1 MQKNKNKF
9 IYFIIILIVIIIWIW
24 ISISLFFKSVD
35 RNSYLELVSWEWLL
49 NDKVLQ
55 IWKKEKLSKEDII
68 ETKTKDSLAIIEWW
82 DWSITRL
89 WWNTKVKI
97 ENQFVAKNKDQVNIL
112 FRLFSGKTWSN
123 VVTYLWEDSYFN
135 QTYSD
140 TEIAVRGTVYV
151 VDADNDYLQVESHK
165 VELTNKQFGK
175 KEVTENKQLKLS
187 NFEFISLDDFI
198 KFFKDKWFFE
208 LNQKLD
214 KEYLLK
220 LSLEVEKRV
229 KDFVYFA
236 GKNIDN
242 LTKEQREKLY
252 KTILSSY
259 QDLNFVSLENSEKLF
274 NLKITLKE
282 KLIDLA
288 PDTEKPSLLSTF
300 SYDLKDIFKNKNFW
314 NFEKITDILKENQ
327 KYLDYN
333 NFTKML
339 ENLGIKFDLWDS
351 LNKLIDTFK
360 EKVLNSANYKE
371 FLENFSSQVNDAIIE
386 QKNIFLRFFDWI
398 KDLFN

>member
-151 VDADNDYLQVESHK
+151 VDADNDYLKVESHK

-229 KDFVYFA
+229 KDFVYIA
-236 GKNIDN
+236 GRNIDN

-274 NLKITLKE
+274 NLKIALKE

-288 PDTEKPSLLSTF
+288 SDTEKPSLLSTF

>member
-229 KDFVYFA
+229 KDFVYIA
-236 GKNIDN
+236 VKNIDN

-252 KTILSSY
+252 KIILSSY

-274 NLKITLKE
+274 NLKIALKE

>member
-165 VELTNKQFGK
+165 VELINKQFGK

-229 KDFVYFA
+229 KDFVYIA

-274 NLKITLKE
+274 NLKIALKE

>member
-229 KDFVYFA
+229 KDFVYIA

-274 NLKITLKE
+274 NLKIALKE

-300 SYDLKDIFKNKNFW
+300 SYELKDIFKNKNFW

-339 ENLGIKFDLWDS
+339 ENLGIKFDLWDN

>member
-89 WWNTKVKI
+89 WWYTKVKI

-140 TEIAVRGTVYV
+140 TEIAVRWTVYV

-220 LSLEVEKRV
+220 LSLEVEKKV

-274 NLKITLKE
+274 NLKIALKE

-288 PDTEKPSLLSTF
+288 PDKEKPSLLSTF
-300 SYDLKDIFKNKNFW
+300 SYDLKDIFRNKNFW

>member
-165 VELTNKQFGK
+165 VELINKQFGK

-229 KDFVYFA
+229 KDFVYIA

-274 NLKITLKE
+274 NLKIALKE

-288 PDTEKPSLLSTF
+288 PDKEKPSLLSTF
-300 SYDLKDIFKNKNFW
+300 SYDLKDIFRNKNFW

-339 ENLGIKFDLWDS
+339 ENLGIKFDLWDN

>member
-140 TEIAVRGTVYV
+140 TEIAVRWTVYV

-220 LSLEVEKRV
+220 LSLEVEKKV

-274 NLKITLKE
+274 NLKIALKE

-288 PDTEKPSLLSTF
+288 PDIEKPSLLSTF

-339 ENLGIKFDLWDS
+339 ENLGIKFDLWDN

>member
-140 TEIAVRGTVYV
+140 TEIAVRWTVYV

>member
-140 TEIAVRGTVYV
+140 TEIAVRWTVYL

-187 NFEFISLDDFI
+187 NFEFISLGDFI

-274 NLKITLKE
+274 NLKIALKE

>member
-229 KDFVYFA
+229 KDFVYIA

-274 NLKITLKE
+274 NLKIALKE

-288 PDTEKPSLLSTF
+288 PDKEKPSLLSTF
-300 SYDLKDIFKNKNFW
+300 SYDLKDIFRNKNFW

>member
-55 IWKKEKLSKEDII
+55 IWKKEKLSKEDIV

-140 TEIAVRGTVYV
+140 TEIAVRWTVYV

-274 NLKITLKE
+274 NLKIALKE

-288 PDTEKPSLLSTF
+288 PDKEKPSLLSTF

-339 ENLGIKFDLWDS
+339 ENLGIKFDLWDN

>member
-274 NLKITLKE
+274 NLKIVLKE

-314 NFEKITDILKENQ
+314 NFEKIIDILKENQ

-339 ENLGIKFDLWDS
+339 ENLGIKFDFWDS

>member
-1 MQKNKNKF
+1 M
-9 IYFIIILIVIIIWIW
+9 
-24 ISISLFFKSVD
+24 
-35 RNSYLELVSWEWLL
+35 SWEWLL

-274 NLKITLKE
+274 NLKIALKE

-288 PDTEKPSLLSTF
+288 PDIEKPSLLSTF

-339 ENLGIKFDLWDS
+339 ENLGIKFDLWDN

>member
-229 KDFVYFA
+229 KDFVYIA

-259 QDLNFVSLENSEKLF
+259 QDLSFVSLENSEKLF
-274 NLKITLKE
+274 NLKIALKE

>member
-140 TEIAVRGTVYV
+140 TEIAVRWTVYV

-274 NLKITLKE
+274 NLKIALKE

-339 ENLGIKFDLWDS
+339 ENLGIKFDLWDN

-386 QKNIFLRFFDWI
+386 QKNIFLGFFDWI

>member
-165 VELTNKQFGK
+165 VELINKQFGK

-274 NLKITLKE
+274 NLKIALKE

-339 ENLGIKFDLWDS
+339 ENLGIKFDLWDN

>member
-259 QDLNFVSLENSEKLF
+259 QDLNFVSLENSERLF
-274 NLKITLKE
+274 NLKIALKE

-288 PDTEKPSLLSTF
+288 PDTEKSSLLSTF

-339 ENLGIKFDLWDS
+339 ENLGIKFDLWYS

>member
-140 TEIAVRGTVYV
+140 TEIAVRWTVYL

-274 NLKITLKE
+274 NLKIALKE

-288 PDTEKPSLLSTF
+288 PDIEKPSLLSTF

-339 ENLGIKFDLWDS
+339 ENLGIKFDLWDN

>member
-35 RNSYLELVSWEWLL
+35 RNSYLELVSWEWFL

-229 KDFVYFA
+229 KDFVYIA

-274 NLKITLKE
+274 NLKIALKE

-339 ENLGIKFDLWDS
+339 ENLGIKFDFWDS

>member
-165 VELTNKQFGK
+165 VELINKQFGK

-187 NFEFISLDDFI
+187 NFEFISLGDFI

-274 NLKITLKE
+274 NLKIALKE

>member
-214 KEYLLK
+214 EEYLLK
-220 LSLEVEKRV
+220 LSLEVEKKV

-274 NLKITLKE
+274 NLKIALKE

-327 KYLDYN
+327 EYLDYN

>member
-198 KFFKDKWFFE
+198 KFFKEKWFFE

-214 KEYLLK
+214 KEYLLR

-229 KDFVYFA
+229 KDFVYIA

-274 NLKITLKE
+274 NLKIALKE

>member
-35 RNSYLELVSWEWLL
+35 RNSYLELVSWEWFL

-140 TEIAVRGTVYV
+140 TEIAVRWTVYV

-229 KDFVYFA
+229 KDFVYIV

-274 NLKITLKE
+274 NLKIALKE

>member
-55 IWKKEKLSKEDII
+55 IWKKERLSKEDII

-140 TEIAVRGTVYV
+140 TEIAVRWTVYV

-165 VELTNKQFGK
+165 VELINKQFGK

-274 NLKITLKE
+274 NLKIALKE

>member
-165 VELTNKQFGK
+165 VELINKQFGK

-187 NFEFISLDDFI
+187 NFEFISLGDFI

-229 KDFVYFA
+229 KDFVYIA

-274 NLKITLKE
+274 NLKIALKE

-288 PDTEKPSLLSTF
+288 PDKEKPSLLSTF
-300 SYDLKDIFKNKNFW
+300 SYDLKDIFRNKNFW

>member
-165 VELTNKQFGK
+165 VELINKQFGK

-274 NLKITLKE
+274 NLKIALKE

-288 PDTEKPSLLSTF
+288 PDTEKSSLLSTF

>member
-68 ETKTKDSLAIIEWW
+68 ETKTKDILALSEWW

-229 KDFVYFA
+229 KDFVYIA

-274 NLKITLKE
+274 NLKIALKE

>member
-274 NLKITLKE
+274 NLKIALKE

>member
-274 NLKITLKE
+274 NLKIALKE

-288 PDTEKPSLLSTF
+288 PDTEKSSLLSTF

>member
-1 MQKNKNKF
+1 M
-9 IYFIIILIVIIIWIW
+9 I
-24 ISISLFFKSVD
+24 
-35 RNSYLELVSWEWLL
+35 
-49 NDKVLQ
+49 
-55 IWKKEKLSKEDII
+55 
-68 ETKTKDSLAIIEWW
+68 
-82 DWSITRL
+82 
-89 WWNTKVKI
+89 
-97 ENQFVAKNKDQVNIL
+97 
-112 FRLFSGKTWSN
+112 
-123 VVTYLWEDSYFN
+123 
-135 QTYSD
+135 
-140 TEIAVRGTVYV
+140 
-151 VDADNDYLQVESHK
+151 
-165 VELTNKQFGK
+165 
-175 KEVTENKQLKLS
+175 
-187 NFEFISLDDFI
+187 
-198 KFFKDKWFFE
+198 
-208 LNQKLD
+208 QKLD

-220 LSLEVEKRV
+220 LSLEVEKKV

-274 NLKITLKE
+274 NLKIALKE

-288 PDTEKPSLLSTF
+288 PDKEKPSLLSTF
-300 SYDLKDIFKNKNFW
+300 SYDLKDIFRNKNFW

>member
-140 TEIAVRGTVYV
+140 TEIAVRWTVYV

-259 QDLNFVSLENSEKLF
+259 QNLNFVSLENSEKLF
-274 NLKITLKE
+274 NLKIALKE

-288 PDTEKPSLLSTF
+288 PDIEKPSLLSTF

-339 ENLGIKFDLWDS
+339 ENLGIKFDLWDN

>member
-140 TEIAVRGTVYV
+140 TEIAVRWTVYV

-175 KEVTENKQLKLS
+175 KEVIENKQLKLS

-220 LSLEVEKRV
+220 LSLEVEKKV

-274 NLKITLKE
+274 NLKIALKE

>member
-55 IWKKEKLSKEDII
+55 IWKKEKLSKEDIV

-140 TEIAVRGTVYV
+140 TEIAVRWTVYV

-274 NLKITLKE
+274 NLKIALKE

-288 PDTEKPSLLSTF
+288 PDQEKPSLLSTF

-339 ENLGIKFDLWDS
+339 ENLGIKFDLWDN

>member
-259 QDLNFVSLENSEKLF
+259 QDLNFVSLENSERLF
-274 NLKITLKE
+274 NLKIALKE

-288 PDTEKPSLLSTF
+288 PDTEKSSLLSTF

>member
-140 TEIAVRGTVYV
+140 TEIAVRWTVYL

-165 VELTNKQFGK
+165 VELINKQFGK

-187 NFEFISLDDFI
+187 NFEFISLGDFI

-274 NLKITLKE
+274 NLKIALKE

-288 PDTEKPSLLSTF
+288 PDIEKPSLLSTF

>member
-252 KTILSSY
+252 KRILSSY

-274 NLKITLKE
+274 NLKIALKE

-288 PDTEKPSLLSTF
+288 PDIEKPSLLSTF

-339 ENLGIKFDLWDS
+339 ENLGIKFDLWDN

>member
-140 TEIAVRGTVYV
+140 TEIAVRWTVYV

-165 VELTNKQFGK
+165 VELINKQFGK

-274 NLKITLKE
+274 NLKIALKE